1 MLKLVIDI
9 YVIIDLNWMNMWI
22 TTDVKWGLFIKWF
35 KLMKE
40 NMYGKNKCNE
50 NIRSKENKV

>member
-1 MLKLVIDI
+1 MRII
-9 YVIIDLNWMNMWI
+9 YKM
-22 TTDVKWGLFIKWF
+22 F

-40 NMYGKNKCNE
+40 NMYGKNKRDE